1 MNSSSGERSTK
12 QPLSQVR
19 YVFGFQERTAS
30 SEKVLVIQPIS
41 NSRLCGM
48 RLHKES
54 YDLPL
59 CLLFRAVSAGELRL
73 VTTRGNCL
81 ADRLFGGFDAIVQE
95 ECERRI
101 LADELSG

>member
-1 MNSSSGERSTK
+1 MI
-12 QPLSQVR
+12 SQCASFSAR
-19 YVFGFQERTAS
+19 FPQES
-30 SEKVLVIQPIS
+30 
-41 NSRLCGM
+41 
-48 RLHKES
+48 
-54 YDLPL
+54 
-59 CLLFRAVSAGELRL
+59 LRL